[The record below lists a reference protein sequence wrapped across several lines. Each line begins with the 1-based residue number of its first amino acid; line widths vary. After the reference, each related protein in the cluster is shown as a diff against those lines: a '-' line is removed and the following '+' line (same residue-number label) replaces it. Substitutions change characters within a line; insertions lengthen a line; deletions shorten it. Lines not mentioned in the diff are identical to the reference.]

1 MVQIR
6 YQKSNVRWKWLLA
19 FAAVCGCVGLT
30 YAALMMDLMLTRR
43 FVAAVI
49 ALMGFSFFGTFLI
62 VGTRALIRS
71 EQVLFAY
78 KDEGLLAGDT
88 VVLWGDIRQVR
99 VEHTR
104 IGILFQPIF
113 PKFVFLLK
121 NGQQVVWNT
130 QYLLSHQEMRRWTE
144 ALQREV
150 KQNSHAP
157 RSDEVRMQEQ
167 TSATS

>member
-6 YQKSNVRWKWLLA
+6 YQKSNVGWKWLFA

-49 ALMGFSFFGTFLI
+49 ALMGFSFFGKFLI
-62 VGTRALIRS
+62 VGIRALISS
-71 EQVLFAY
+71 EQVLFSY
-78 KDEGLLAGDT
+78 KEEGLLAGDK

-113 PKFVFLLK
+113 PKFIFLLK

-144 ALQREV
+144 ALQLEV
-150 KQNSHAP
+150 KQN
-157 RSDEVRMQEQ
+157 RSVHSNDEVRMQEQ